1 MTILRKSRRIFSA
14 STMVKAGVVLLV
26 VLAAGACS
34 SAERSVETSDH
45 TRTAQA
51 MLQPTTGN
59 NTKGAIKFSEV
70 KNGVRVT
77 GEVSGL
83 TPGKHGFHVHE
94 NGDCSSGDGKSAG
107 GHFNPKDKQHGGPQ
121 SEQKHVGDLGNIE
134 ADQNGTAA
142 IDRVF
147 PFLSLEGDYSIIG
160 RGLIVHADADDLHS
174 QPTGN
179 AGARLAC
186 AVIEE

>member
-1 MTILRKSRRIFSA
+1 MITIRPTVNMRGAALRSA
-14 STMVKAGVVLLV
+14 GLLFIVLTV
-26 VLAAGACS
+26 AACS
-34 SAERSVETSDH
+34 TAERTIDSSH
-45 TRTAQA
+45 HSKTAKA

-59 NTKGAIKFSEV
+59 STKGEIKFTEV

-83 TPGKHGFHVHE
+83 APGKHGFHVHE

-107 GHFNPKDKQHGGPQ
+107 GHFNPGGSKHGGPQ
-121 SEQKHVGDLGNIE
+121 SEQKHAGDMGNIE
-134 ADQNGTAA
+134 ADQNGVAS
-142 IDRVF
+142 IDKVF
-147 PFLSLEGDYSIIG
+147 PFLSLEGDNSIVG

-186 AVIEE
+186 AVIEK